1 MVGQTLG
8 HDRLDERIGAGGMGH
23 VYEDARLGPRV
34 AIQVFCLVVC
44 GLCLVSTGLAEG
56 QSSREVQSPPE
67 VNPGASVL
75 GVALD
80 GPPPPVP
87 PEVVSRDA
95 QGRVTM
101 RAVRLEE
108 GLVLDGRLD
117 ERVYATVPAASE
129 FVQQEPHE
137 GELATEQ
144 TEVWVFYDN
153 ERVYVAAR
161 CWDSQPDRIVANE
174 MRRDSVNIWWGDHF
188 AVSFDPYY
196 SRRSGVF
203 FQTNALG
210 AIRDGLVDDETK
222 VNYDWNTVWDVK
234 SRRFSG
240 GWTTEMAIPFKSLR
254 YREGRTQ
261 IWGITVQ
268 RVVRSKNEFS
278 YLNPMPASYG
288 GQALFRFSAAAI
300 LVGIEPPP
308 RSRNAELKPYVI
320 SDLTTDREA
329 TPPVSADLDGAFG
342 FDAKYGL
349 TRSLTFDFTY
359 NTDFAQV
366 EIDEQQVNLTRF
378 NLFFPEKREFFLEGQ
393 GIFEFGGTSLGPS
406 QFGGPSDMPI
416 LFFSRRIGLNRGETV
431 PIQVGGRL
439 TGRVGKY
446 TVGLLNIQT
455 EDAAHADAVVTNF
468 SVVRLKRDVL
478 RRSTIGLIA
487 TGRFPSISGEG
498 SNQVYGVDANLAF
511 FQNLEISSYYARTET
526 PGLPGD
532 AESYQ
537 AQLRYAGDRYG
548 VELQQL
554 KVGEAFNPE
563 VGFLRRHGFRR
574 QHAKLRFSPRL
585 RASAAIRKVSW
596 EASLDYIT
604 NGAGQLETRQALGT
618 FRVDLENGD
627 TTDVNYVNNYEFLTT
642 PFPIAE
648 GVLLPIGGYRFN
660 EVQAGYQLGPQRKI
674 KGRLSLSQGS
684 FYSGDRTEV
693 GYSFGR
699 VEVTPQLAVEPRLSF
714 NWVDLPEGNFTTEL
728 VGARTTYVLTPRMF
742 VSALLQY
749 NSGEHALESNVRLR
763 WEYQPGSELFVVYSE
778 GRDAE
783 VRGFPGLENR
793 AFVVKFNRLFR
804 F

>member
-1 MVGQTLG
+1 
-8 HDRLDERIGAGGMGH
+8 MGR
-23 VYEDARLGPRV
+23 VYEGARLSPRV

-56 QSSREVQSPPE
+56 QSLREVQSPSE

-75 GVALD
+75 GVVID

-117 ERVYATVPAASE
+117 ERVYTAVPSASA

-144 TEVWVFYDN
+144 TEVWVFFDDRN
-153 ERVYVAAR
+153 VYVAAR

-174 MRRDSVNIWWGDHF
+174 MRRDSRNIWFGDHF
-188 AVSFDPYY
+188 AVSLDPYY

-203 FQTNALG
+203 FQTNVLG
-210 AIRDGLVDDETK
+210 GIRDGLVNDETK

-234 SRRFSG
+234 SRRFSD

-254 YREGRTQ
+254 YREGGAQ

-268 RVVRSKNEFS
+268 RVVRSKNELS

-288 GQALFRFSAAAI
+288 GAALFRLSAAGT
-300 LVGIEPPP
+300 LVGISPPP
-308 RSRNAELKPYVI
+308 QSRNVEFKPYVI

-329 TPPVSADLDGAFG
+329 TPPVSRDLDGTFG

-366 EIDEQQVNLTRF
+366 EVDEQQVNLTRF
-378 NLFFPEKREFFLEGQ
+378 SLFFPEKREFFLEGQ
-393 GIFEFGGTSLGPS
+393 GIFAFGGTSLGQS
-406 QFGGPSDMPI
+406 RFAGPSNTPI
-416 LFFSRRIGLNRGETV
+416 VFFSRRIGLNRGETV

-446 TVGLLNIQT
+446 TVGLLNTQA
-455 EDAAHADAVVTNF
+455 EDAAHADAVATNF

-487 TGRFPSISGEG
+487 TGRFPSSSGEG
-498 SNQVYGVDANLAF
+498 SNRVYGVDANLAF
-511 FQNLEISSYYARTET
+511 FQNLEINSYYARTET

-537 AQLRYAGDRYG
+537 AQVLYAGDRYG

-563 VGFLRRHGFRR
+563 VGFLRRLDFRR
-574 QHAKLRFSPRL
+574 RYAKLRFSPRP
-585 RASAAIRKVSW
+585 RSIAAIRKVSW
-596 EASLDYIT
+596 EASLDYTT
-604 NGAGQLETRQALGT
+604 NVAGQLETRQALGT

-627 TTDVNYVNNYEFLTT
+627 KADVNYVSNYEFLTS
-642 PFPIAE
+642 PFRIAE
-648 GVLLPIGGYRFN
+648 DVLLPIGGYRFN

-674 KGRLSLSQGS
+674 TGRLSLSQGS
-684 FYSGDRTEV
+684 FFSGDRTEV
-693 GYSFGR
+693 GYLFGR
-699 VEVTPQLAVEPRLSF
+699 AEVTPQLAVEPRLSF
-714 NWVDLPEGNFTTEL
+714 NWVDLPEGNFTTKL
-728 VGARTTYVLTPRMF
+728 VSARTTYVLTPRMF
-742 VSALLQY
+742 VAALLQY
-749 NSGEHALESNVRLR
+749 NSSVHALESNVRLR

-778 GRDAE
+778 GHDTD

-793 AFVVKFNRLFR
+793 VFVVKFNRLFR